1 MIDASQSGVEAHEEM
16 IYSGQITNE
25 QYYRCLADYLKLDF
39 VKAKQLQNIQLTK
52 SKGIIHALRYSSQ
65 ILHRDE
71 TGALILVTAPKREE
85 IERLRYQL
93 TQLHGLNSRIAI
105 AQPSEIRQ
113 AYLWHL
119 NKTLSQHASQMLH
132 RQMPGFSAYQV
143 ASGGILVFV
152 VLVMFLLITSAVTPT
167 SLPSLV
173 LNSIIAFVFFLS
185 VSLRFGAAFTLQ
197 NNKERLQPALVMEA
211 SNLPVYSVL
220 VAAYDEA
227 SIIPSLV
234 DALSNLNWPAAK
246 LDIKIILEEDDQPTI
261 AAARLAIAERPAF
274 EIIIVPPRQP
284 RTKPRA
290 LNYAL
295 PLARGECLV
304 IYDAEDRPHPDQL
317 KAAYHK
323 LTQTTHEVACIQAPL
338 LIDNAEHTWLS
349 AMFALEYAGLFD
361 GVIPAFAR
369 WKLPVLLGGTS
380 NHFRTKVLRS
390 IGAWDPYN
398 VTEDADIGIR
408 LKRYG
413 YRVEV
418 IDLPTYEEAP
428 ASYTI
433 WLKQR
438 TRWFKG
444 WMQTSL
450 VHMRAPKRIF
460 SQLGWRG
467 FFTFHLISTS
477 LLVSALGYP
486 FFLALIVY
494 HIHLA
499 VVFGA
504 QPGFA
509 FAMALNL
516 LFAFVTYAYLS
527 YRTLSYRNQK
537 SHSWYA
543 LSLPFYW
550 ILLSFAAWRA
560 LLQLIT
566 APHTWEKTPHGKV
579 PRIKFPW
586 LSNKKS
592 KA

>member
-1 MIDASQSGVEAHEEM
+1 MKDAPQTGVEAHEEM
-16 IYSGQITNE
+16 ISSGQITNE
-25 QYYRCLADYLKLDF
+25 HYYRCLADHLKLDF
-39 VKAKQLQNIQLTK
+39 VTAQQLQNIQLTK

-93 TQLHGLNSRIAI
+93 TQLRGLNSRIAI
-105 AQPSEIRQ
+105 AEPSEIRQ
-113 AYLWHL
+113 AYLRHL
-119 NKTLSQHASQMLH
+119 NKPLSQHASQMLH
-132 RQMPGFSAYQV
+132 RQMPSFSAYQIANGSIIV
-143 ASGGILVFV
+143 LIILII
-152 VLVMFLLITSAVTPT
+152 FLLIISAVTPN
-167 SLPSLV
+167 SMPSLV

-185 VSLRFGAAFTLQ
+185 VSLRFGAAFTLRS
-197 NNKERLQPALVMEA
+197 NKERLLPTPVMA
-211 SNLPVYSVL
+211 ARNLPVYSVL

-227 SIIPSLV
+227 SIIPDLV
-234 DALSNLNWPAAK
+234 DALSNLNWPVAK
-246 LDIKIILEEDDQPTI
+246 LDIKIILEENDQPTI
-261 AAARLAIAERPAF
+261 TAARLAISGRSAF
-274 EIIIVPPRQP
+274 EIIIVPPGQP

-295 PLARGECLV
+295 PLARGEYVV

-317 KAAYHK
+317 KAAYYK
-323 LTQTTHEVACIQAPL
+323 LSKSTHEVACIQAPL
-338 LIDNAEHTWLS
+338 LIDNAKHTWLS

-369 WKLPVLLGGTS
+369 WKFPVLLGGTS

-398 VTEDADIGIR
+398 VTEDADLGIR

-428 ASYTI
+428 AGFII

-450 VHMRAPKRIF
+450 VHMRAPKRTF

-477 LLVSALGYP
+477 LLISALGYP
-486 FFLALIVY
+486 FFLTLIVY
-494 HIHLA
+494 HIHRA
-499 VVFGA
+499 MVFGA
-504 QPGFA
+504 QPDFA

-527 YRTLSYRNQK
+527 YRALSYRDQK

-550 ILLSFAAWRA
+550 VLLSFAAWRA
-560 LLQLIT
+560 LVQLVT
-566 APHTWEKTPHGKV
+566 APHVWEKTPHGKV
-579 PRIKFPW
+579 SRVKFPW
-586 LSNKKS
+586 LTNKNF